1 MRTNKLL
8 LALLTVSFFL
18 AAACRKPAS
27 VPGAVARARPVD
39 VKIVITNDASGNFTI
54 KVDPDPVKI
63 RRSKHEVL
71 RFCVDFPAGGDSA
84 VVRVDKFVAVG
95 NPNRKNPFG
104 TSEANNVFD
113 IASYHF
119 RNCFVQSLEAAP
131 PPVAGATEK
140 FKYDVTARIK
150 DRVVKTLDPHV
161 IISD

>member
-1 MRTNKLL
+1 VRINKLL
-8 LALLTVSFFL
+8 LALLTVSIFV

-27 VPGAVARARPVD
+27 VPGAAARVRPVD
-39 VKIVITNDASGNFTI
+39 VKIAVTSDASGNFTI

-63 RRSKHEVL
+63 QRSKHEVL
-71 RFCVDFPAGGDSA
+71 RFCVDFPSGGDSA
-84 VVRVDKFVAVG
+84 VVRVDGFVAVG

-119 RNCFVQSLEAAP
+119 RNCFVQSQEPAP
-131 PPVAGATEK
+131 PAVAGATEH
-140 FKYDVTARIK
+140 FKYNVTARIK
-150 DRVVKTLDPHV
+150 DRVVQKLDPHV